1 MASLAL
7 RYAVA
12 GHAAVASVDAAVVTR
27 LCVSVSLASIALP
40 APPCVA
46 AGVRLATAAGLTSS
60 TRLTA
65 GVAPAVAAALDGAAG
80 ASPPEAAAALFSRVL
95 FLTPEAEAEDED
107 EDDGGSEPNE
117 NREDPGGDSFA
128 ENGRRSAREPDARA
142 AILDVACGALSALPE
157 GDGVAGSLDEFAIL
171 TCALLSWPSIGAAPD
186 AARSRAAV
194 QMVTGLGVAAFGP
207 LAARFAALERGE
219 YSSDS
224 ALDDFKKSRH
234 RGEIASP
241 VTRTHN
247 RHNRRAFFRDACRA
261 MGEAGCTSAQAWAQA
276 LRALAAAAATAKS
289 DADARLAAADLLVA
303 WLDARVHAE
312 GKGAWETKALAAAAS
327 ELVDMDDA
335 ALAPAC
341 SALAS
346 RDVTAEPAA
355 VVDAVLLGELT
366 PHADGENDD
375 VKVRLAPWDP
385 AAERVEGGG
394 DKNVGGEKKA
404 RAARAPRVRGVS
416 VAGEDRLR
424 RWARTW
430 LADATADAENL
441 LAGTARAAAPSTPKG
456 SRHMRAEDARARALR
471 VSDEA
476 SDSASDSGD
485 EAAEPPGVSDGSAA
499 ATVPSTT
506 ARAPLALGE
515 GWSDRTVDPLFAV
528 LKSPATGGKRS
539 ASATLTP
546 ALAKL
551 VGSPSR
557 FASSSFPPG
566 TGARASGSG
575 STPGSLGGTSPATS
589 RRERRRAR
597 ALGVPYAQTL
607 ETVETVANAA
617 PPGGL
622 PSPRDPPERSGGAKH
637 ARHRDGEGEKD
648 VASAFRLRRR
658 GDDDGGDSPLRL
670 GSLPPA
676 PASESSVDDL
686 VRGLGEMQAF
696 ELDLMSEEA
705 AVSPADPRRMRDADY
720 KEASRRA
727 KEISAARRAE
737 RQLASPTRGR
747 PATPRAG
754 PSA

>member
-1 MASLAL
+1 
-7 RYAVA
+7 
-12 GHAAVASVDAAVVTR
+12 
-27 LCVSVSLASIALP
+27 
-40 APPCVA
+40 
-46 AGVRLATAAGLTSS
+46 
-60 TRLTA
+60 
-65 GVAPAVAAALDGAAG
+65 
-80 ASPPEAAAALFSRVL
+80 
-95 FLTPEAEAEDED
+95 
-107 EDDGGSEPNE
+107 
-117 NREDPGGDSFA
+117 
-128 ENGRRSAREPDARA
+128 
-142 AILDVACGALSALPE
+142 
-157 GDGVAGSLDEFAIL
+157 
-171 TCALLSWPSIGAAPD
+171 
-186 AARSRAAV
+186 
-194 QMVTGLGVAAFGP
+194 MVTGLGVAAFGP
-207 LAARFAALERGE
+207 VAARFAALERGE

-224 ALDDFKKSRH
+224 ALESKSDPLEKRH
-234 RGEIASP
+234 RGKRASP

-276 LRALAAAAATAKS
+276 RRALAAAAAAAKS

-366 PHADGENDD
+366 PHADGESDD

-394 DKNVGGEKKA
+394 DKKVGGEA
-404 RAARAPRVRGVS
+404 RAGGTAARAPRATR
-416 VAGEDRLR
+416 RLR
-424 RWARTW
+424 GGRGPAEALGPDGRGGRRRRCREPAGGDRARRRGEH
-430 LADATADAENL
+430 AE
-441 LAGTARAAAPSTPKG
+441 GIAPSARRG
-456 SRHMRAEDARARALR
+456 CARARARR
-471 VSDEA
+471 VSEA

-485 EAAEPPGVSDGSAA
+485 EAAEPTSVDASGAFVLVGGVASNSAA
-499 ATVPSTT
+499 ATAPSTA

-515 GWSDRTVDPLFAV
+515 GWGDRTVDPLFAV

-551 VGSPSR
+551 VGSRSPSR

-566 TGARASGSG
+566 TRSAG

-617 PPGGL
+617 PTGAS
-622 PSPRDPPERSGGAKH
+622 PSPRDPPERSGGAKN
-637 ARHRDGEGEKD
+637 ARDRDGEGEKD

-658 GDDDGGDSPLRL
+658 GDDEGGDSPLRL
-670 GSLPPA
+670 GGLPPA